1 MITHLPPMPDA
12 RTAAKLKLEL
22 RLTPGVDREDA
33 AQEAWLAH
41 LSGRNPARAVNT
53 FSQRERRHRK
63 RQRAVGGRAE
73 VLGAKERGHAR

>member
-1 MITHLPPMPDA
+1 MTDA
-12 RTAAKLKLEL
+12 RTADKLRLEL

-41 LSGRNPARAVNT
+41 LQGRNPARAVNT
-53 FSQRERRHRK
+53 FAQRERRHRK

-73 VLGAKERGHAR
+73 VLGARELCHAG